1 MRWMAFT
8 RRARE
13 ADAAADAIQAA
24 YFRECLDDERQQRVG
39 ELRKRQAEVTR
50 RTEAGHLSS
59 IGRLRSQLRSVEA
72 EVRYLDRLIDR
83 LDRRFATY
91 WTARSESSCPNSWRA
106 PLSTNNGTKSRTGHP
121 SNLA

>member
-1 MRWMAFT
+1 MAFSHA
-8 RRARE
+8 ARE
-13 ADAAADAIQAA
+13 ANAAADVVQAA

-39 ELRKRQAEVTR
+39 ELRKRRAEVTR

-72 EVRYLDRLIDR
+72 EVRYLDHLIDR

-91 WTARSESSCPNSWRA
+91 WKGRTESSCPNSWRA
-106 PLSTNNGTKSRTGHP
+106 PLSTNSGTKSRTGRP